1 MIRKLIMAGVCS
13 AGLLALHA
21 APGAEDGFVA
31 GITDLP
37 LIPGLHVVNEATV
50 VFDKPSGRLVRA
62 IAMGDRTEEAFWR
75 FYEETLPQLGWRTV
89 KRGKFVR
96 DKEILHI
103 DVEKNESQLIARF
116 AIAPGK

>member
-1 MIRKLIMAGVCS
+1 MIRKRIMASVWL
-13 AGLLALHA
+13 AGFLAMHTATA
-21 APGAEDGFVA
+21 AGDRFVG

-37 LIPGLHVVNEATV
+37 LIPGLLVVDEATV
-50 VFDKPSGRLVRA
+50 VFEKPGGRLVHA
-62 IAMGDRTEEAFWR
+62 IAKGDRTEEAFWR

-96 DKEILHI
+96 DNETLYI